1 MLEDVSIIHLTFG
14 SEYTAAIEAKQ
25 VAQQDAERARFVVER
40 AVQEKKSTVIR
51 ALGVAKSAE
60 LVGEAI
66 KNNPAFV
73 QLRRLDAA
81 KEIATVISR
90 SANKV
95 YLSSDSLL
103 LNILQDTAQSYVAPH
118 LIVCSAGGSKLT
130 LVFGCSSGTA
140 RRNKACTARRS
151 VAWRRTRLRGWSLRM
166 R

>member
-1 MLEDVSIIHLTFG
+1 MEQKRRADRFAIMLEDVSIIHLTFG
-14 SEYTAAIEAKQ
+14 AEYTAAIEAKQ

-40 AVQEKKSTVIR
+40 AIQEKKSTVIR

-95 YLSSDSLL
+95 YLTSDSLL
-103 LNILQDTAQSYVAPH
+103 LNILQDTNQSSYV
-118 LIVCSAGGSKLT
+118 
-130 LVFGCSSGTA
+130 F
-140 RRNKACTARRS
+140 
-151 VAWRRTRLRGWSLRM
+151 WQ
-166 R
+166 

>member
-1 MLEDVSIIHLTFG
+1 MEQKRRADRFAIMLEDVSIIHLTFG

-40 AVQEKKSTVIR
+40 AIQEKKSTVIR

-66 KNNPAFV
+66 QKNPAFV

-95 YLSSDSLL
+95 YLTSDSLL
-103 LNILQDTAQSYVAPH
+103 LNILHDTDQSSYVIWPLWSFA
-118 LIVCSAGGSKLT
+118 C
-130 LVFGCSSGTA
+130 LVVDPFD
-140 RRNKACTARRS
+140 
-151 VAWRRTRLRGWSLRM
+151 
-166 R
+166 